1 MARKTKIERF
11 NEKVLSRFQ
20 IYNSLFL
27 TLPFKAIK
35 QTSLLMPLFA
45 EHCRIQYEKNSNP
58 TEILNSFFSQ
68 YAPDL
73 KAQEE
78 QDNKIETRFNEKE
91 LLTISHITMSE
102 WILNLD
108 NCLGHLE
115 AVTIGDVDELN
126 KISPKLFLLF
136 LFD

>member
-45 EHCRIQYEKNSNP
+45 EHCRIQYEKIQIQLRSLIHFLVN
-58 TEILNSFFSQ
+58 
-68 YAPDL
+68 
-73 KAQEE
+73 
-78 QDNKIETRFNEKE
+78 
-91 LLTISHITMSE
+91 M
-102 WILNLD
+102 
-108 NCLGHLE
+108 HL
-115 AVTIGDVDELN
+115 I
-126 KISPKLFLLF
+126 
-136 LFD
+136 

>member
-27 TLPFKAIK
+27 TLPFKTIK

-45 EHCRIQYEKNSNP
+45 EHCRIEYEKNSNQ
-58 TEILNSFFSQ
+58 TEFLKSFFSQ

-73 KAQEE
+73 KPQEE
-78 QDNKIETRFNEKE
+78 QD
-91 LLTISHITMSE
+91 
-102 WILNLD
+102 
-108 NCLGHLE
+108 
-115 AVTIGDVDELN
+115 
-126 KISPKLFLLF
+126 
-136 LFD
+136 

>member
-27 TLPFKAIK
+27 TLPFKTIK

-45 EHCRIQYEKNSNP
+45 EHCRTQYEKNSNP
-58 TEILNSFFSQ
+58 SEILNSFFSQ

-73 KAQEE
+73 KPQEE
-78 QDNKIETRFNEKE
+78 HD
-91 LLTISHITMSE
+91 
-102 WILNLD
+102 
-108 NCLGHLE
+108 
-115 AVTIGDVDELN
+115 
-126 KISPKLFLLF
+126 LLF
-136 LFD
+136 NFIQYIT

>member
-27 TLPFKAIK
+27 TLPFKTIK

-45 EHCRIQYEKNSNP
+45 EHCRIEYEKNSNP
-58 TEILNSFFSQ
+58 TEILKSFFSQ

-73 KAQEE
+73 KSQED
-78 QDNKIETRFNEKE
+78 QD
-91 LLTISHITMSE
+91 
-102 WILNLD
+102 
-108 NCLGHLE
+108 
-115 AVTIGDVDELN
+115 
-126 KISPKLFLLF
+126 LLF
-136 LFD
+136 NFIQ